1 MTKIA
6 TLKDEAGNPLY
17 PQTSWLAMVGDPTV
31 AVARFGMSDLDSS
44 VASKFSDASWHFR
57 RINNDVEF
65 FGRFNLSAPG
75 TGFNTVQLVPNG
87 YRLSHDFDDTAWNV
101 PLTATK
107 FSALDSFEAAGFV
120 ERQATNKLQ
129 IAVSTT
135 GNTYFYGRW
144 YTDDPFP
151 VG

>member
-75 TGFNTVQLVPNG
+75 NDFITVQLIPTG

-101 PLTATK
+101 PLSVSK
-107 FSALDSFEAAGFV
+107 YGGLDSFVAAGFV

-129 IAVSTT
+129 IAVTKT

>member
-6 TLKDEAGNPLY
+6 TLKDEEGNPLY
-17 PQTSWLAMVGDPTV
+17 PQTSWPAMVGDPTV

-44 VASKFSDASWHFR
+44 VASKFSDASWHFQ
-57 RINNDVEF
+57 RINNNVEF
-65 FGRFNLSAPG
+65 FGRFNLSTPG
-75 TGFNTVQLVPNG
+75 NTFNAVQLVPTG
-87 YRLSHDFDDTAWNV
+87 YRLSHDFDDTEWNV
-101 PLTATK
+101 PLTVTK
-107 FSALDSFEAAGFV
+107 FSVLGSFEAAGFV

-129 IAVSTT
+129 IAVTAT

>member
-6 TLKDEAGNPLY
+6 TLKDEEGNPLY

-31 AVARFGMSDLDSS
+31 AVARFGMADLASSDAA
-44 VASKFSDASWHFR
+44 VFSDASWHYR
-57 RINNDVEF
+57 RTNNEVEF
-65 FGRFNLSAPG
+65 FGRFNLSTPSAL
-75 TGFNTVQLVPNG
+75 FKLVHLIPAG
-87 YRLSHDFDDTAWNV
+87 YRLSHDFDDTSWNV

-107 FSALDSFEAAGFV
+107 FSEIGSFEVSGFV
-120 ERQATNKLQ
+120 ERQGTNNLK
-129 IAVSTT
+129 IACTTT